1 MKHLVYFTLFLLLAG
16 CAGESAHTDHDTVVS
31 SGKDSPAGDTVTA
44 TAPATATGT
53 TTVSVPD
60 TVPPDPLFTARLEFT
75 FTSAYCGGARP
86 TEEIIADKATARP
99 LRNSTLL
106 LKNHFNGKTYTCT
119 TNDDGVCQTGITEG
133 KYDVYLTTDIN
144 PKLGTGFDGKCSLW
158 RNKVMYT
165 VKITDDGKSRLV
177 PVHFECNP
185 CDDNMKRR
193 P

>member
-1 MKHLVYFTLFLLLAG
+1 MKHLLYFTLFFLLS
-16 CAGESAHTDHDTVVS
+16 CAGESTSSDKDTVISVR
-31 SGKDSPAGDTVTA
+31 DIPDTGAAAVTTIATDTA
-44 TAPATATGT
+44 TATAIDT
-53 TTVSVPD
+53 TAER
-60 TVPPDPLFTARLEFT
+60 LFTTRLEFT
-75 FTSAYCGGARP
+75 FTSSYCGGARP
-86 TEEIIADKATARP
+86 TEEIIANKNTPRP

-106 LKNHFNGKTYTCT
+106 LKNHFNGKSYSCT
-119 TNDDGVCQTGITEG
+119 TNDDGVCQTSITEG
-133 KYDVYLTTDIN
+133 KYDIYLTTGIN

-165 VKITDDGKSRLV
+165 VKITDDGKLRSV